1 MLTTTSVDR
10 SPKQNDV
17 DMHRAQMDRKE
28 REKALVFIAISGFL
42 ISKCSARAVV
52 LKIVVVK
59 PGLGSQCCL
68 QAGSLVWEKGEH
80 NEIQGIAY
88 KN

>member
-1 MLTTTSVDR
+1 
-10 SPKQNDV
+10 
-17 DMHRAQMDRKE
+17 MHRAQMDRKE

-42 ISKCSARAVV
+42 ISKYSARAVV

-59 PGLGSQCCL
+59 PKLGSDVCL
-68 QAGSLVWEKGEH
+68 QASMLIQEEGEH
-80 NEIQGIAY
+80 DEIQGIAY